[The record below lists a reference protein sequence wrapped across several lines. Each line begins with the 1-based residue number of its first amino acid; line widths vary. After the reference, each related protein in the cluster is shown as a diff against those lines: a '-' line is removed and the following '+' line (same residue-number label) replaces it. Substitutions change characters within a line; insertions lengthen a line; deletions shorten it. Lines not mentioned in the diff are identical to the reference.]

1 MTMRRKTPAAR
12 RKPTRKPAK
21 AAARKRLVPTGEATI
36 GPFFPPRYVDA
47 GANDLTQFE
56 DRKAEGEAIDIV
68 GTVRQEDGAP
78 LDNLVLE
85 IWQPDAQGVFRHP
98 ADPRH
103 READPKFF
111 GWGRAA
117 TDKDGRYAFRTIRP
131 GAPQGR
137 ARHINFMVMFSGLMR
152 ILKTTM
158 FFADDAANAADPV
171 YRVVPRARRHL
182 LVAREEAPGRYRF
195 DLKLR
200 GEHET
205 PFFDD

>member
-1 MTMRRKTPAAR
+1 MK
-12 RKPTRKPAK
+12 KI
-21 AAARKRLVPTGEATI
+21 PTGEATI

-47 GANDLTQFE
+47 GANDLTRFE
-56 DRKAEGEAIDIV
+56 KRKAEGEAIEIAGV
-68 GTVRQEDGAP
+68 VRQEDGAP
-78 LDNLVLE
+78 LDNLVVE
-85 IWQPDAQGVFRHP
+85 IWQADANGIYGHP

-103 READPKFF
+103 READPRFF

-117 TDKDGRYAFRTIRP
+117 TDKAGRYSFRTIRP
-131 GAPQGR
+131 GAARGR
-137 ARHINFMVMFSGLMR
+137 ARHVNVMLMFSGLMR

-158 FFADDAANAADPV
+158 FFPGERANGKDPV
-171 YRVVPRARRHL
+171 YKAVPKARREL
-182 LVAREEAPGRYRF
+182 LVAREAAPGRYRF

>member
-1 MTMRRKTPAAR
+1 MIR
-12 RKPTRKPAK
+12 RKP
-21 AAARKRLVPTGEATI
+21 ARKASKRRLIPTGEATI

-56 DRKAEGEAIDIV
+56 DRKARGEVIEIGGV
-68 GTVRQEDGAP
+68 VRQEDGAP
-78 LDNLVLE
+78 LENLVVE
-85 IWQPDAQGVFRHP
+85 IWQADAKGIYRHP

-103 READPKFF
+103 READPRFF

-117 TDKDGRYAFRTIRP
+117 TDKEGRYAFRTVRP

-137 ARHINFMVMFSGLMR
+137 ARHINVMVMFSGLMR
-152 ILKTTM
+152 ILKTTL
-158 FFADDAANAADPV
+158 FFPGEQANDADPV
-171 YRVVPRARRHL
+171 YAAVPKARRNL
-182 LVAREEAPGRYRF
+182 LVAREEAAGRYRF

>member
-1 MTMRRKTPAAR
+1 MIPS
-12 RKPTRKPAK
+12 
-21 AAARKRLVPTGEATI
+21 GEATI

-47 GANDLTQFE
+47 GANDLTQLGE
-56 DRKAEGEAIDIV
+56 RKAEGEVIEIAGI
-68 GTVRQEDGAP
+68 VRQEDGEP
-78 LDNLVLE
+78 LCNLVVE
-85 IWQPDAQGVFRHP
+85 IWQADAKGIYRHP
-98 ADPRH
+98 ADPRQ
-103 READPKFF
+103 READPRFL

-117 TDKDGRYAFRTIRP
+117 TDKEGRYAFRTLRP

-137 ARHINFMVMFSGLMR
+137 ARHVNFMLMFSGLMR
-152 ILKTTM
+152 ILKTTL
-158 FFADDAANAADPV
+158 FFPAETANDADPV
-171 YRVVPRARRHL
+171 FLAVPEARRAL